1 MFTATQATTT
11 RPTISLNSTGEDVK
25 DLQKVLN
32 AIVANNS
39 LVVDGIFGVATE
51 EAVIAFQKQNE
62 SVGLTVDGIVGP
74 QTWGVVDR
82 IARTALYRATISLR
96 STGEDV
102 EYLQKWLNAAGFGSL
117 VVDGIFGVATQE
129 AVKKFQKYY
138 GLTVDRIVGPQ
149 SWAKLEWI
157 DLEGSIY

>member
-11 RPTISLNSTGEDVK
+11 RPTLTLGSTGEDVK
-25 DLQKVLN
+25 YLQTVLN

-39 LVVDGIFGVATE
+39 LVVDGIFGNLTK
-51 EAVIAFQKQNE
+51 EAVIAFQKQ
-62 SVGLTVDGIVGP
+62 SVGLTADGIVGP

-82 IARTALYRATISLR
+82 IARTTLYRATLYFG

-117 VVDGIFGVATQE
+117 VVDGIFGVATEE

-138 GLTVDRIVGPQ
+138 GLTVDGIVGPQ
-149 SWAKLEWI
+149 TWATLQGRYI
-157 DLEGSIY
+157 

>member
-1 MFTATQATTT
+1 MFTGTQTTTT
-11 RPTISLNSTGEDVK
+11 RPTISLDSTGEDVK

-32 AIVANNS
+32 ATVANNS
-39 LVVDGIFGVATE
+39 LVVDGIFGNLTKA
-51 EAVIAFQKQNE
+51 AVIAFQKRY
-62 SVGLTVDGIVGP
+62 GLTADGIVGP

-82 IARTALYRATISLR
+82 IGRTTLYRPTLSFR

-102 EYLQKWLNAAGFGSL
+102 EYLQKWLNAAGFGFL

-138 GLTVDRIVGPQ
+138 GLTVDGIVGPQ
-149 SWAKLEWI
+149 SWATLEWI